1 MISNIILSPFSSI
14 TFSQATHVIIPLL
27 WTIGSFSSPTMRCL
41 LLLAFIHLHELQ
53 KKTKPTCYVPFL
65 MTSLNKIKNSSWP
78 WSSASGLLILCSQP
92 AHNLTAHKVNA
103 NLSISGHWIKP
114 GAQQQGLVLSAPFLL
129 PKHRFSVPHPAEKP
143 ENHKVYVSLRAYL
156 YNSNKSTL

>member
-1 MISNIILSPFSSI
+1 MISKIILSPFSST
-14 TFSQATHVIIPLL
+14 TFSQATHVIITLL

-41 LLLAFIHLHELQ
+41 LLFGFYSSAWAT
-53 KKTKPTCYVPFL
+53 KKPKPTCYVPFL
-65 MTSLNKIKNSSWP
+65 MTSLSKIKNSSWP
-78 WSSASGLLILCSQP
+78 WSSASGLLILCSQT
-92 AHNLTAHKVNA
+92 AHNLPAHKVNA
-103 NLSISGHWIKP
+103 NLSISGHWINP

-143 ENHKVYVSLRAYL
+143 ENHKVCVSLRAYL